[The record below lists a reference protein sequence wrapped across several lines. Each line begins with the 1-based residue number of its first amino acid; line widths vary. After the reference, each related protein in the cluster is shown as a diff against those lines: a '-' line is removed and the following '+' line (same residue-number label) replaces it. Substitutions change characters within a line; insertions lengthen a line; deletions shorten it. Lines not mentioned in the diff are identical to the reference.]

1 MTRFG
6 DSAGGA
12 SVLDISRLSSVS
24 TEIASLG
31 AQVAAITSL
40 GTITGEITALGTS
53 ANVATLA
60 ALTTTD
66 SNGDTVALPG
76 LSDVASITTEI
87 GALGTTA
94 NVANINS
101 IATSVV
107 SGTSQLTLDAVGNA
121 LTNVNLVG
129 SSIGNVNAVAT
140 SGAILFSALSET
152 PAAPSPAN
160 ANLDKGLK
168 YDGSGNLVLA
178 DIVEAAAFTTA
189 LGNKQ
194 DTLTNPLT
202 ASSAIADWN
211 NLTTALGNKQD
222 NLGSAVS
229 VVVDDLGISGI
240 VNGSVQSGQSGSQT
254 WSTNE
259 KQTAIYTAS
268 GTTQIT
274 LSEHTGLS
282 AGTGLTLIIIDAQ
295 GASLNSTPIDV
306 GSGQSIKYM
315 GGTPPTISGASGTG
329 QVLVVS
335 LLSLGSGNMLASYVT
350 VE

>member
-31 AQVAAITSL
+31 AQVAAITNL
-40 GTITGEITALGTS
+40 GTVTGEITALGTS

-76 LSDVASITTEI
+76 LSNVASITTEI
-87 GALGTTA
+87 AALGTTA
-94 NVANINS
+94 NVSNINS

-129 SSIGNVNAVAT
+129 GSIGNINAVAT

-160 ANLDKGLK
+160 ANVGKGLK
-168 YDGSGNLVLA
+168 YDANGNLVLA
-178 DIVEAAAFTTA
+178 DIVETAAFNTA
-189 LGNKQ
+189 LGLKQ
-194 DTLTNPLT
+194 NTLTKP
-202 ASSAIADWN
+202 
-211 NLTTALGNKQD
+211 
-222 NLGSAVS
+222 
-229 VVVDDLGISGI
+229 
-240 VNGSVQSGQSGSQT
+240 
-254 WSTNE
+254 
-259 KQTAIYTAS
+259 
-268 GTTQIT
+268 
-274 LSEHTGLS
+274 
-282 AGTGLTLIIIDAQ
+282 
-295 GASLNSTPIDV
+295 
-306 GSGQSIKYM
+306 
-315 GGTPPTISGASGTG
+315 
-329 QVLVVS
+329 
-335 LLSLGSGNMLASYVT
+335 
-350 VE
+350 

>member
-40 GTITGEITALGTS
+40 GTVTGEITALGTS

-76 LSDVASITTEI
+76 LSNVAGIATEI

-152 PAAPSPAN
+152 PAAPSPAS
-160 ANLDKGLK
+160 ANDGQGLK
-168 YDGSGNLVLA
+168 YDISGNLVLA
-178 DIVEAAAFTTA
+178 DFVEATAFS
-189 LGNKQ
+189 N
-194 DTLTNPLT
+194 
-202 ASSAIADWN
+202 
-211 NLTTALGNKQD
+211 ALGNKQD

-229 VVVDDLGISGI
+229 VAVDDLDISGI

-274 LSEHTGLS
+274 LSGHTGLS

>member
-160 ANLDKGLK
+160 ANEGQGLK
-168 YDGSGNLVLA
+168 YDSSGDLVLA
-178 DIVEAAAFTTA
+178 DIVETAA
-189 LGNKQ
+189 LN
-194 DTLTNPLT
+194 
-202 ASSAIADWN
+202 
-211 NLTTALGNKQD
+211 TALGNKQD
-222 NLGSAVS
+222 NLGSTVS
-229 VVVDDLGISGI
+229 VAVDDLGISGI

-274 LSEHTGLS
+274 LSGHTGLS

>member
-152 PAAPSPAN
+152 PAAPSPAS
-160 ANLDKGLK
+160 ANDGQGLK
-168 YDGSGNLVLA
+168 YDSSGNLVLA
-178 DIVEAAAFTTA
+178 AFVETAAF
-189 LGNKQ
+189 N
-194 DTLTNPLT
+194 
-202 ASSAIADWN
+202 
-211 NLTTALGNKQD
+211 TALGNKQD
-222 NLGSAVS
+222 NLASTVS
-229 VVVDDLGISGI
+229 VAVDDLDISGI

-274 LSEHTGLS
+274 LSGHTGLS

>member
-152 PAAPSPAN
+152 PAAPSPAS
-160 ANLDKGLK
+160 ANDGQGLK
-168 YDGSGNLVLA
+168 YDSSGNLVLA
-178 DIVEAAAFTTA
+178 AFVETAAF
-189 LGNKQ
+189 N
-194 DTLTNPLT
+194 
-202 ASSAIADWN
+202 
-211 NLTTALGNKQD
+211 TALGNKQD
-222 NLGSAVS
+222 NLASTVS
-229 VVVDDLGISGI
+229 VAVDDLDISGI

>member
-168 YDGSGNLVLA
+168 YDSSGNLVLA
-178 DIVEAAAFTTA
+178 DIRRSRCLQHCPWQQAGHPHE
-189 LGNKQ
+189 
-194 DTLTNPLT
+194 P
-202 ASSAIADWN
+202 
-211 NLTTALGNKQD
+211 
-222 NLGSAVS
+222 
-229 VVVDDLGISGI
+229 VDCLLC
-240 VNGSVQSGQSGSQT
+240 NRRLEHPHHCPWQQAGQFR
-254 WSTNE
+254 
-259 KQTAIYTAS
+259 
-268 GTTQIT
+268 
-274 LSEHTGLS
+274 LSRKRSRGRLRHQRHCERER
-282 AGTGLTLIIIDAQ
+282 
-295 GASLNSTPIDV
+295 PIR
-306 GSGQSIKYM
+306 
-315 GGTPPTISGASGTG
+315 TIG
-329 QVLVVS
+329 
-335 LLSLGSGNMLASYVT
+335 
-350 VE
+350 

>member
-152 PAAPSPAN
+152 PAAPSPAS
-160 ANLDKGLK
+160 ANDGQGLK
-168 YDGSGNLVLA
+168 YDSSGNLVLA
-178 DIVEAAAFTTA
+178 AFVETAAF
-189 LGNKQ
+189 N
-194 DTLTNPLT
+194 
-202 ASSAIADWN
+202 
-211 NLTTALGNKQD
+211 TALGNKQD
-222 NLGSAVS
+222 NLASTVS
-229 VVVDDLGISGI
+229 VAVDDLDISGI

-274 LSEHTGLS
+274 LSGHTVLS